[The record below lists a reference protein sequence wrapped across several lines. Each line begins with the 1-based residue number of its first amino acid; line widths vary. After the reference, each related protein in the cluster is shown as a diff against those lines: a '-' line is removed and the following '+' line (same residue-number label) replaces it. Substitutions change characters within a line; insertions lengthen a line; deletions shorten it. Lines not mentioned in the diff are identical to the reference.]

1 MKNIVLVGK
10 IIFGRPKK
18 DQKQLEDENKAL
30 KNENAEF
37 KRQLS
42 QIATDHQSETTK
54 LREQVSELES
64 QLKTLELEKKSSQ
77 EIQDSLSQT
86 KLMAELEE
94 ENLKLQKVRI
104 LKLLV

>member
-1 MKNIVLVGK
+1 MCK
-10 IIFGRPKK
+10 ITFDWPVK
-18 DQKQLEDENKAL
+18 DQKRLEDENKVL
-30 KNENAEF
+30 KDENAEF

-64 QLKTLELEKKSSQ
+64 QLKTLVLEKKSSP
-77 EIQDSLSQT
+77 EIPDSLSQT

-94 ENLKLQKVRI
+94 ENLKLQKVHLCLSKI
-104 LKLLV
+104 

>member
-1 MKNIVLVGK
+1 M
-10 IIFGRPKK
+10 
-18 DQKQLEDENKAL
+18 EDENKAL
-30 KNENAEF
+30 KDENAEF

-54 LREQVSELES
+54 LREQVSES
-64 QLKTLELEKKSSQ
+64 QLKTLELEKKSSP

-94 ENLKLQKVRI
+94 ENLKLQKVRF
-104 LKLLV
+104 LCC